1 MKISKFL
8 AVSCLTGLSTLAA
21 AGEIQSGEYLPIDG
35 FFGAGLPSTWSVREG
50 FEPVKL
56 TTVDRRYPVALSD
69 TDDQLA
75 TIAILAAELQKY
87 YPSEVLVPLM
97 TELTPILAGEVN
109 ARKSLGMP
117 GVEVAGDV
125 SSPEV
130 KKSLTDFFAY
140 KSDVLSKAGA
150 ASVEY
155 TGNADNDKANFQ
167 LFTIGDMN
175 DLLTKMQVPVQRKTI
190 EVVAQVGK
198 RALIMNN
205 EYIPVRPGDQFE
217 ISGRLFS
224 RTNPSEEE
232 VAKRAGLPS
241 TLDVEQQVLRKRIGG
256 FTVIF
261 YNQDRQP
268 IYEMVKLF
276 VTEDYQRQ
284 RVSWQFEV
292 PAPHGIPT
300 AYIRIGLVVAPANAA
315 DPEADPIEFSDV
327 RMKCV
332 ATAAEA
338 VK

>member
-8 AVSCLTGLSTLAA
+8 ALSCLAGLSTFAVPGELC
-21 AGEIQSGEYLPIDG
+21 AGEYVPVDG
-35 FFGAGLPSTWSVREG
+35 FFEAGLPASWSVREN
-50 FEPVKL
+50 FEPAKI
-56 TTVDRRYPVALSD
+56 TTVDRRYPVALTD
-69 TDDQLA
+69 TNDVA
-75 TIAILAAELQKY
+75 AVIAVLTSEFGKY
-87 YPSEVLVPLM
+87 YAPEQILPLM
-97 TELTPILAGEVN
+97 SILTPIVIGDAE
-109 ARKSLGMP
+109 ARAELGMP
-117 GVEVAGDV
+117 TREVVGDA

-130 KKSLTDFFAY
+130 EKSLSGFFAY
-140 KSDVLSKAGA
+140 KSDTLSKAGSD
-150 ASVEY
+150 SVKY
-155 TGNADNDKANFQ
+155 TGNPETDKTNFQ
-167 LFTIGDMN
+167 LFTIGDMI
-175 DLLTKMQVPVQRKTI
+175 DMLSQMQLPVERKTVEI
-190 EVVAQVGK
+190 IAQVGK
-198 RALIMNN
+198 RALVMHNA
-205 EYIPVRPGDQFE
+205 YIPVQPGDQFE

-224 RTNPSEEE
+224 RTNPTEEE

-292 PAPHGIPT
+292 PAPHGLQT

-315 DPEADPIEFSDV
+315 APESDPIEFSDV
-327 RMKCV
+327 RLKLV
-332 ATAAEA
+332 AAAADA